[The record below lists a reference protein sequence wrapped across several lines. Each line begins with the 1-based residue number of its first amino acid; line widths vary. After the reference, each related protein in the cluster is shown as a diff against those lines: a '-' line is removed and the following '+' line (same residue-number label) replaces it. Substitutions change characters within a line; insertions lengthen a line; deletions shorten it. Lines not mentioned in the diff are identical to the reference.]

1 MAKTLE
7 ERLKRVRECTAEL
20 AARDEFSGVLHVR
33 RGDETLLSS
42 AHGVAS
48 RRWGI
53 PVRASTRFDI
63 ASVTKVLTSIA
74 VLRLVD
80 AGRLGLDDRIHEY
93 VELTDSAIHSDVTL
107 RQLLSHTSGIGDD
120 ADEEAGESYEALW
133 EERPNYSVIETRDF
147 LPQFVHKPAN
157 FDPGEGCRYC
167 NVGYV
172 LLGLAI
178 ENVTGER
185 YRNVVRREV
194 MEKTGMRDSGFFDMR
209 QAVPDVAEGWEPVR
223 SSVDGP
229 LEGWSQ
235 NIYSYPPIGSP
246 DGGAH
251 ATAADLCRMLDSV
264 LQGSIL
270 SEGSTAMIRSP
281 QALHHRADNPEPGAT
296 AELHYGF
303 GLEIELDAHGRV
315 RSLYKDGINTGA
327 SAIVRHYPAGDGEHG
342 ITLAVVANSED
353 AAWDPARLLD
363 GAIIGFGSDRA

>member
-7 ERLKRVRECTAEL
+7 ERLKRVRERTAEL
-20 AARDEFSGVLHVR
+20 ATRDEFSGVLHVQ
-33 RGDETLLSS
+33 RGEETLLSS
-42 AHGVAS
+42 AHGIAS

-63 ASVTKVLTSIA
+63 ASVTKVLTAIA
-74 VLRLVD
+74 VLQLVD
-80 AGRLGLDDRIHEY
+80 AGPLGLDDRIHDY
-93 VELTDSAIHSDVTL
+93 VELTDSAIHPNVTL

-133 EERPNYSVIETRDF
+133 QERPNYSVTETQDF

-157 FDPGEGCRYC
+157 FAPGEGCRYC
-167 NVGYV
+167 NVGYI

-185 YRNVVRREV
+185 YRDVVRRAV

-209 QAVPDVAEGWEPVR
+209 HAVKDVAEGWEPVR
-223 SSVDGP
+223 SSAEGP
-229 LEGWSQ
+229 IEAWRQ

-251 ATAADLCRMLDSV
+251 ATAADLVRMLDAV
-264 LQGSIL
+264 LQGRIL
-270 SEGSTAMIRSP
+270 STESTAMFRSP
-281 QALHHRADNPEPGAT
+281 QALHHRVDNPEPGGT
-296 AELHYGF
+296 AELHYAF
-303 GLEIELDAHGRV
+303 GLEIELDAHGRM

-327 SAIVRHYPAGDGEHG
+327 SAIVRHYPAGDRPG

-353 AAWDPARLLD
+353 AAWEPVRLLD
-363 GAIIGFGSDRA
+363 DAIIGFGSDRA